1 MNKGI
6 YINESAYTTVIP
18 SLEDAINNID
28 QSSLEIALNNEVLS
42 RISGDNSLE
51 NAIQNIDQSSL
62 ETAINSEISSRISGD
77 VSLET
82 GITTV
87 ETSLDTSL
95 QSQISN
101 RISGDNS
108 LETAINSEISNRISG
123 DSSLDTLLQSE
134 ISDRIS
140 GDDSLET
147 VIQNISIISEFI
159 DLSDTPDNY
168 LGKQYDWLR
177 VNSSSDGIEFWDG
190 LSGETSTTLT
200 SYGYNTGINNPGG
213 NNVHIGANAGST
225 AATSNG
231 FNNTFIGN
239 SAGRYNENGYQNTYI
254 GNSSGTNNING
265 SNNVFIGF
273 GSGQNETGS
282 NKLYISN
289 SSTSDPLI
297 YGEFNNSILKINGQ
311 FFVSGLTSNTSNN
324 ILYFNDLTSEI
335 TYGNFNIVL
344 SNNSDTPSSSNEGTL
359 RYRTSGNNSYVDICM
374 QTGSSTYEWVN
385 IVQNNW

>member
-28 QSSLEIALNNEVLS
+28 QSSLEIALNNEVSS

-51 NAIQNIDQSSL
+51 TAIQNIDQSSL
-62 ETAINSEISSRISGD
+62 ETAIN
-77 VSLET
+77 
-82 GITTV
+82 TV
-87 ETSLDTSL
+87 E
-95 QSQISN
+95 
-101 RISGDNS
+101 
-108 LETAINSEISNRISG
+108 
-123 DSSLDTLLQSE
+123 SSLDTALELE

-147 VIQNISIISEFI
+147 AIQNISIISEFI
-159 DLSDTPDNY
+159 DLSDTPANY

-190 LSGETSTTLT
+190 LSGETTTTLT
-200 SYGYNTGINNPGG
+200 SFGYNTGINNPGG
-213 NNVHIGANAGST
+213 NNVHIGAHAGST
-225 AATSNG
+225 ESTSNG
-231 FNNTFIGN
+231 FNNLFVGH
-239 SAGRYNENGYQNTYI
+239 SSGRRNENGYQNTYI

-289 SSTSDPLI
+289 SNTTDPLI
-297 YGEFNNSILKINGQ
+297 YGEFDSSILKVNGQ

-324 ILYFNDLTSEI
+324 ILYFNDSTSEI

-344 SNNSDTPSSSNEGTL
+344 SDNNDTPSSSNEGTL

-374 QTGSSTYEWVN
+374 QIGASTYEWIN

>member
-28 QSSLEIALNNEVLS
+28 QSSLEITLNNEVSS
-42 RISGDNSLE
+42 RLSGDNSLE
-51 NAIQNIDQSSL
+51 TAIQNIDQSSL
-62 ETAINSEISSRISGD
+62 ETAIN
-77 VSLET
+77 
-82 GITTV
+82 TV
-87 ETSLDTSL
+87 ESSLDTA
-95 QSQISN
+95 
-101 RISGDNS
+101 
-108 LETAINSEISNRISG
+108 LESEISNRISG
-123 DSSLDTLLQSE
+123 DESLETAIQNIDQSSLDSALESE

-147 VIQNISIISEFI
+147 AIQNISIISEFI
-159 DLSDTPDNY
+159 DLSDTPANY

-190 LSGETSTTLT
+190 LSGETTTTLT